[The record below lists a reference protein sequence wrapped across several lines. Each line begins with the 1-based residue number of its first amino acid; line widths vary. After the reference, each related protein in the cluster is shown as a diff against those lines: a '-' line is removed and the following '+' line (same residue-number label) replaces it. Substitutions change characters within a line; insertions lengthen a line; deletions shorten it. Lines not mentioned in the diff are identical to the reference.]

1 MRSARARS
9 FCTQGMYKVYP
20 EAVLPEEVWG
30 LPLHPLVIHAVV
42 VLVPLTAVGALLMA
56 LRPRFSK
63 RFGVIVVIGAFL
75 SAVSA
80 FLAKESGENLAGTRP
95 VSGEHVMAGDVVPLP
110 VLGFA
115 VLLTVFWLFDRGV
128 PGNRSR
134 PVWLKALAVAVVI
147 AAIACTYLVIRAGH
161 TGALSVWG

>member
-1 MRSARARS
+1 
-9 FCTQGMYKVYP
+9 MYKVYP
-20 EAVLPEEVWG
+20 EAVLPDEAWG
-30 LPLHPLVIHAVV
+30 LPLHPLVVHAVV

-63 RFGVIVVIGAFL
+63 RFGVIVVIGAIL

-80 FLAKESGENLAGTRP
+80 FLATESGEMLVRTRP
-95 VSGEHVMAGDVVPLP
+95 VSGEHVVAGDAVTLP

-128 PGNRSR
+128 PGNRAR
-134 PVWLKALAVAVVI
+134 PLWLKALAVVVVI
-147 AAIACTYLVIRAGH
+147 AAIGCTYLVVLAGH

>member
-1 MRSARARS
+1 
-9 FCTQGMYKVYP
+9 MYKVYP
-20 EAVLPEEVWG
+20 GDVLPEVAWG

-42 VLVPLTAVGALLMA
+42 VLVPLTSIGALLMA

-63 RFGVIVVIGAFL
+63 RFGVIFVIGAIL

-80 FLAKESGENLAGTRP
+80 FVAKESGETLARTRP

-128 PGNRSR
+128 PGNRTR
-134 PVWLKALAVAVVI
+134 PLWLKVL
-147 AAIACTYLVIRAGH
+147 AIAVILAAVGCTYLVVIAGH